1 LGANVGSVER
11 EGYAALTAE
20 DSVVTLV
27 LDMTTTPELLSKGLA
42 REIIR
47 RVQQKRKD
55 LNLEVDA
62 TITLSVWLGDG
73 NPDLLEADWTHV
85 CSEVRAHTA
94 TLDNSAAPD
103 DAEHFQVDGA
113 PIQFVAQ

>member
-85 CSEVRAHTA
+85 CSEVRA
-94 TLDNSAAPD
+94 AASNLTNDTPPA
-103 DAEHFQVDGA
+103 DADHFEVDGA
-113 PIQFVAQ
+113 SIHFNV